1 MINIAI
7 GRLVDGN
14 GVPVTNAVIQNVVGI
29 AMTDENG
36 IFQAEVKHDTNSLD
50 VVQGS
55 RSCRAAF
62 DNPRTNDKVLPLGAL
77 ICQ

>member
-14 GVPVTNAVIQNVVGI
+14 GVPVTNAVIQIVVGI

-55 RSCRAAF
+55 F
-62 DNPRTNDKVLPLGAL
+62 
-77 ICQ
+77 